1 MGFLKV
7 IVFPLYEALDGFY
20 KGQGVLGKLKE
31 FAEGN
36 VGSWGDV
43 QLGRVVEGGEGDI
56 AKED

>member
-1 MGFLKV
+1 M
-7 IVFPLYEALDGFY
+7 FPLYEALDGFY

-36 VGSWGDV
+36 VGRWGDV